1 MDKQKIS
8 DWIIGGSI
16 YALING
22 VMTIVFNKLGLL
34 KDMKSWPVIL
44 VIVAWGGWV
53 AFLLVGVIRHY
64 VQRKKIEEVKNK
76 KYLG

>member
-1 MDKQKIS
+1 MEKQKIS

-22 VMTIVFNKLGLL
+22 AVTIVFNKLMLL

-44 VIVAWGGWV
+44 VIVAWGGWIV
-53 AFLLVGVIRHY
+53 FILYGVIRHHI
-64 VQRKKIEEVKNK
+64 QNKKIEEVKNK